1 MLNEMRDPARFF
13 ESACSPIEAA
23 AKAAKRERVPRVA
36 VCRECPPLLLAAGR
50 MAEALRLEQ
59 FWALMAQIS
68 VFDMLCGY
76 PSASFEKHNDIFQRI
91 CGEHSAIYSR

>member
-1 MLNEMRDPARFF
+1 
-13 ESACSPIEAA
+13 
-23 AKAAKRERVPRVA
+23 
-36 VCRECPPLLLAAGR
+36 